1 MPELELRHL
10 RAVRTIADEG
20 SVTRAATRLGLT
32 QPALSAQLR
41 TVERLVGGQLFDR
54 TRNGCVPTD
63 LGRRVLGTAR
73 LVLDEMAQLI
83 SSTRK
88 TDRCGPLY
96 LGCISILYFAPLVEG
111 LRQLNSDVRAE
122 MRQSSPEI
130 VDLLEQGHVHVA
142 LFEFFDGMP
151 SRDLAGIE
159 LRKLVSEPA
168 FVAVSEK
175 DPLAEQEEI
184 DLAQLAD
191 RDWVT
196 PPAQMMGNRMQVFQA
211 CADAGFAPKLTHH
224 TGESNMARG
233 LVASGAVS
241 FAAAPS
247 RTGEG
252 IVIRKL
258 RGTPLMTDIFVA
270 TRRDSPVAGR
280 AHEVFACAADAYRS
294 VLDRNPEYRKWW
306 DAHPEAHPEFT

>member
-10 RAVRTIADEG
+10 RAVRTIAEEG

-73 LVLDEMAQLI
+73 LVLDEMAQLM
-83 SSTRK
+83 STTREA
-88 TDRCGPLY
+88 DRRGPLFF
-96 LGCISILYFAPLVEG
+96 GSISFLYFAKLVEN
-111 LRQLNSDVRAE
+111 LRQLNADVRAE
-122 MRQSSPEI
+122 ARGSSAEV
-130 VDLLEQGHVHVA
+130 VDMLEAGQIHVA

-159 LRKLVSEPA
+159 LRRLVAEPA
-168 FVAVSEK
+168 FVAVSEQ
-175 DPLAEQEEI
+175 DPLAAQEEI

-196 PPAQMMGNRMQVFQA
+196 RPAQQQGNRMQMFQA
-211 CADAGFAPKLTHH
+211 CADAGFVPRLTHH
-224 TGESNMARG
+224 TGDAAMARG

-247 RTGEG
+247 RTGDG
-252 IVIRKL
+252 IVIRRL
-258 RGTPLMTDIFVA
+258 RGMPLMADIFVA

-306 DAHPEAHPEFT
+306 DAHPEAHPEFS

>member
-10 RAVRTIADEG
+10 RAVRTIAEEG

-73 LVLDEMAQLI
+73 LVLDEMAQLMAN
-83 SSTRK
+83 TRE
-88 TDRCGPLY
+88 TDRRGPLFF
-96 LGCISILYFAPLVEG
+96 GCPPILYFARLVEG
-111 LRQLNSDVRAE
+111 LRGLNADVRAE
-122 MRQSSPEI
+122 VRPSSAEI
-130 VDLLEQGHVHVA
+130 VDMLEAGQIHVA
-142 LFEFFDGMP
+142 LFEFFDGMHA
-151 SRDLAGIE
+151 RDLAGIE
-159 LRKLVSEPA
+159 LRKLVTEPA
-168 FVAVSEK
+168 FVALPET
-175 DPLAEQEEI
+175 DPLAAQEEV
-184 DLAQLAD
+184 DLASLAD

-196 PPAQMMGNRMQVFQA
+196 PPKQHIGSRTQMFQA
-211 CADAGFAPKLTHH
+211 CADAGFVPRLTHH
-224 TGESNMARG
+224 TGEASMARG
-233 LVASGAVS
+233 LVAAGCVS

-252 IVIRKL
+252 IVIRRL
-258 RGTPLMTDIFVA
+258 RGMPLMTDIFVA

-280 AHEVFACAADAYRS
+280 AHEVFACAAEAYRS
-294 VLDRNPEYRKWW
+294 VLDRNPEYRRWW

>member
-10 RAVRTIADEG
+10 RAVRTIAEEG

-63 LGRRVLGTAR
+63 MGRRVLGTAR
-73 LVLDEMAQLI
+73 LVLDEMAQLM
-83 SSTRK
+83 STTRES
-88 TDRCGPLY
+88 DRRGPLFF
-96 LGCISILYFAPLVEG
+96 GSVSFLYFAKLVEN
-111 LRQLNSDVRAE
+111 LRELNADVRAE
-122 MRQSSPEI
+122 ARGSSAEV
-130 VDLLEQGHVHVA
+130 VDMLEAGQIHVA

-159 LRKLVSEPA
+159 LRRLVTEPS
-168 FVAVSEK
+168 FVAVSDQ
-175 DPLAEQEEI
+175 DPLAEQDEI
-184 DLAQLAD
+184 ELSQLAD

-196 PPAQMMGNRMQVFQA
+196 PPAQQQGNRMQMFQA
-211 CADAGFAPKLTHH
+211 CADAGFVPRLTHH
-224 TGESNMARG
+224 TGEAGMARG

-247 RTGEG
+247 RSGDG
-252 IVIRKL
+252 IVIRRL
-258 RGTPLMTDIFVA
+258 RGMPLMTDIFVA

-294 VLDRNPEYRKWW
+294 VLDRNPDYRKWW
-306 DAHPEAHPEFT
+306 DAHPEAHPEFK